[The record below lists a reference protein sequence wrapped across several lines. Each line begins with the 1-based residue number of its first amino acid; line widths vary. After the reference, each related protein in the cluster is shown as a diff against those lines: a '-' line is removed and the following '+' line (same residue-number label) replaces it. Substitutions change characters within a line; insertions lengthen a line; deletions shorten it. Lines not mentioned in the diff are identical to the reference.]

1 MIEITLIGTS
11 ALLPLPDR
19 ALTAALLTCGG
30 RSILFDCG
38 EGTQSAAR
46 KAGVSLMKTDLIA
59 LTHYHGDHIFGLPG
73 LLQTMGVMD
82 RTDPLF
88 ITGPAGMAEEL
99 APILKL
105 AGPTGY
111 EIRLIELPDEGLSLS
126 ELSRAWPAGAKLTAF
141 KTEHTVPS
149 RGYCFTLS
157 RAGRFLPEKAAE
169 LGVPAE
175 LWGRLQDGQSVLIG
189 GRTILPAQVLG
200 EPRKGLKFVFS
211 GDTRE
216 CESLVL
222 AAEGADLLIADA
234 TYGENGQAQLA
245 ADHGHMNFAQAA
257 ESAAKAGVKT
267 LWLAHY
273 SQMIGDPE
281 EYLENAKAVFENTV
295 CGRDGMRTT
304 LRFENG
310 GTLSEADPQ

>member
-1 MIEITLIGTS
+1 MIDITLIGTS

-19 ALTAALLTCGG
+19 ALTAALLTLNG

-59 LTHYHGDHIFGLPG
+59 LTHYHGDHVFGLPG

-88 ITGPAGMAEEL
+88 ITGPAGIAEEL
-99 APILKL
+99 EPILKL
-105 AGPTGY
+105 TGPTGY
-111 EIRLIELPDEGLSLS
+111 GIRLLELPEGGLQLS
-126 ELSRAWPAGAKLTAF
+126 ELSGAWPAGAKLTAF

-157 RAGRFLPEKAAE
+157 RAGRFLPRKAEE
-169 LGVPAE
+169 LGVPVE
-175 LWGRLQDGQSVLIG
+175 MRSSLKEGRSVRVG
-189 GRTILPAQVLG
+189 ERTVLPEEVLG

-216 CESLVL
+216 CEALV
-222 AAEGADLLIADA
+222 AAADGADLLICDA
-234 TYGENGQAQLA
+234 TYGEIAQAQLA

-257 ESAAKAGVKT
+257 ETAAKAGVKT

-273 SQMIGDPE
+273 SQMIGEPE
-281 EYLENAKAVFENTV
+281 EYLANAKDIFADTV
-295 CGRDGMRTT
+295 CGRDGLRTT
-304 LRFENG
+304 LRFDTG
-310 GTLSEADPQ
+310 G